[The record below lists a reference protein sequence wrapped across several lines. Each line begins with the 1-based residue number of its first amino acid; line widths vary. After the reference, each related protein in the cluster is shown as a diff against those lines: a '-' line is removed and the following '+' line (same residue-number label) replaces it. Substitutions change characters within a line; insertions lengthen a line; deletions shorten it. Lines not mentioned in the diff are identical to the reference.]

1 MAYLN
6 NYITSSSVLS
16 KASRSE
22 IEFVFHKILSPI
34 KKTADPNLIFQF
46 CQKLSDI
53 EDTQLAADLIVN
65 KLLSTQEWEVLI
77 ALYILEACVKN
88 CGEPMHEIIGR
99 FRFLNEMIKLISP
112 KYYGSRTSEQAKKKT
127 VELIYSWSRDLPK
140 KNKIKEAYE
149 MIKKQGIVKEDPV
162 YVEELAVNV
171 APREKNPIF
180 EDEEKS
186 KQLAILLKSKNVQD
200 LEKANKIIK
209 NMVKQDEIKTEKIS
223 SRINELEKI
232 NNNIKL
238 LTDMLSQF
246 NSKTAKSSEKET
258 IKYLYDE
265 LEKLQPNLIKLA
277 TETDDNDE
285 SIGDI
290 LKTNDS
296 CDTIMKKYQAVFDS
310 KFNPDDALVNLNAI
324 NDEQL
329 STTAPEAQLTT
340 TEKKTDSNKDLQDL
354 FSGTNLAD
362 LYSKSNNVKPVL
374 QASAP
379 NIFDDL
385 MSVQHDLTPNNN
397 NSNFMNTSNSL
408 NSLNQA
414 PLQPV
419 MAKTDSNNSL
429 NIASIS
435 KPVVTTSSKPFD
447 DLNELSKALMGD
459 SLNFTPTAEMQVL
472 KSQKINDLIKA
483 TNNQQNIDNNPIKPP
498 LFNNNA
504 TSSSSAT
511 SVFEALN
518 NTFIQLETI
527 KPSIQIPSLNLYNK
541 NNMNIMLHFARDSP
555 SKNVSVIV
563 ISTTNTSMD
572 HELKNF
578 LFQAAVTKNMKV
590 KLQPA
595 SRSDLPAFNPI
606 LPPQTITQI
615 MLIANPLQEQVRL
628 KYKLTYSCGGRDF
641 VENDEVKNFP
651 KLIDT
656 L

>member
-6 NYITSSSVLS
+6 NYITSSSVLC

-88 CGEPMHEIIGR
+88 CGEAMHEIIGR

-329 STTAPEAQLTT
+329 STTPPQAQLTT
-340 TEKKTDSNKDLQDL
+340 TEKKTDSNKDLHDL
-354 FSGTNLAD
+354 FSATNLAD

-498 LFNNNA
+498 LLNNNA

-563 ISTTNTSMD
+563 ISTTNTSMH